1 MANEFASG
9 PTTMHSQTNAVRRGE
24 AREILGRGF
33 LHSIF
38 IGEQS
43 IRTAGTAPR
52 VALRFAG
59 LLVRMTP
66 PVVASCV
73 K

>member
-1 MANEFASG
+1 MANEFASE
-9 PTTMHSQTNAVRRGE
+9 PTTMHSQTNAVRRCE
-24 AREILGRGF
+24 AREILGRKF
-33 LHSIF
+33 SHSIF
-38 IGEQS
+38 IGKQS
-43 IRTAGTAPR
+43 IRTASTVPR
-52 VALRFAG
+52 VALRVAC